1 MEINMNT
8 LKKGYTFGEAQQ
20 YIGNVSRSTLYRLM
34 GEGLP
39 SYTIGSRRYF
49 LVSELEAVYSYAQ
62 ENKGTTIERGDQP

>member
-49 LVSELEAVYSYAQ
+49 LVSELDAF
-62 ENKGTTIERGDQP
+62 IERQVKQESR